1 MSRTG
6 HNQRKKLADNCC
18 QIVDKFI
25 MNRTS
30 LSKRKIIIAGTGYS
44 LEYGRGINVAE

>member
-18 QIVDKFI
+18 LDKFI

-30 LSKRKIIIAGTGYS
+30 LFKRKIIIAGTGYS
-44 LEYGRGINVAE
+44 LEYARGINVAE